1 MRRFTALVLL
11 SSLNVTG
18 AVAQPLL
25 APPPVQQRQGR
36 ALLGMGPVCPALQRS
51 VEAAVGSESRAWS
64 ISVLDDRGQLMADLN
79 GGLARI
85 PASNQK
91 LVSTAFA
98 LDRLGPD
105 FRLRTELLRHPNGS
119 LELVGEGDPDLSI
132 AEVQRIAMAVLG
144 QGGSREPLASTEPVS
159 LFVREEPRQ
168 RWWPNDWHP
177 SDRSY
182 AYGAPITRLALTSNA
197 LHMAVMDP
205 VARLQRVLDLAI
217 RRQGGQVQLQLVDHD
232 HQRLAT
238 STSRTV
244 QNSTVQNSNVKN
256 TSARSSVVLHRE
268 ESAPMHALLSLANTE
283 SHNFTAEV
291 LMREAANSWDPGRA
305 SLITTRWLQS
315 QGVPMAGVRI
325 RDGSGLSRGN
335 RLTSRA
341 ISTLLWRMAQHPL
354 HSYYQASMAIA
365 GRRGTLRNKFRGTSL
380 HGRFWGKT
388 GTLSGVRSI
397 SGVLET
403 QHGPR
408 YVSMISNGG
417 FAPYAVMGDVL
428 LASQRVS
435 RCPSWN
441 GIETMNGVRD

>member
-1 MRRFTALVLL
+1 MRRLTAIILL
-11 SSLNVTG
+11 SFFNVSG

-36 ALLGMGPVCPALQRS
+36 ALVGQGALCPALQRS
-51 VEAAVGSESRAWS
+51 VAAAVGGEHRSWS
-64 ISVLDDRGQLMADLN
+64 ISVLDDRGHLLADLN
-79 GGLARI
+79 GGLPRI

-98 LDRLGPD
+98 LDRLGTD
-105 FRLRTELLRHPNGS
+105 FRLRTQLLRHSNGS
-119 LELVGEGDPDLSI
+119 LELIGEGDPDLSI
-132 AEVQRIAMAVLG
+132 AEVQRFAMVALG
-144 QGGSREPLASTEPVS
+144 QGGSRQTTASSDPVK
-159 LFVREEPRQ
+159 LMVREEPRQ
-168 RWWPNDWHP
+168 RWWPSDWHP

-205 VARLQRVLDLAI
+205 AARLQRVLDSSA
-217 RRQGGQVQLQLVDHD
+217 RRQGGHVQLLLVDND
-232 HQRLAT
+232 RRAVAT
-238 STSRTV
+238 SRDSMD
-244 QNSTVQNSNVKN
+244 
-256 TSARSSVVLHRE
+256 SVVLHSE

-291 LMREAANSWDPGRA
+291 LMREAAKTWDVGRA
-305 SLITTRWLQS
+305 SLATTRWLQA
-315 QGVPMAGVRI
+315 QGIPMAGVRI

-335 RLTSRA
+335 RLTTRS
-341 ISTLLWRMAQHPL
+341 ISTLLWRMTQHPL
-354 HSYYQASMAIA
+354 SSYYQASMAIA
-365 GRRGTLRNKFRGTSL
+365 GKRGTLRNRFRGTSL
-380 HGRFWGKT
+380 HGHFWGKT

-403 QHGPR
+403 THGPR

-417 FAPYAVMGDVL
+417 SAPNAVMGEVL
-428 LASQRVS
+428 MASQRIS

-441 GIETMNGVRD
+441 GSEMQTGDRD

>member
-1 MRRFTALVLL
+1 MRCFTALVLL
-11 SSLNVTG
+11 SSLHATG
-18 AVAQPLL
+18 ADATPLL
-25 APPPVQQRQGR
+25 APPPVQQRQGH
-36 ALLGMGPVCPALQRS
+36 ALLGMGPLCPALQRS
-51 VEAAVGSESRAWS
+51 VEIAVGSESRAWS
-64 ISVLDDRGQLMADLN
+64 ISVVDDRGQLLADLN

-105 FRLRTELLRHPNGS
+105 FRLRTQLLRHPNGS

-132 AEVQRIAMAVLG
+132 AEVQRIAMVALG
-144 QGGSREPLASTEPVS
+144 QGGSRGASASTAPVS
-159 LFVREEPRQ
+159 LVVREEPRQ
-168 RWWPNDWHP
+168 RWWPSDWHP

-197 LHMAVMDP
+197 LHMAVMNP
-205 VARLQRVLDLAI
+205 AARLQRVLDLAI
-217 RRQGGQVQLQLVDHD
+217 RRQGGQVQLELVDHD
-232 HQRLAT
+232 RPVVAR
-238 STSRTV
+238 STSRNIQDSTL
-244 QNSTVQNSNVKN
+244 QN
-256 TSARSSVVLHRE
+256 SVVLHSE

-354 HSYYQASMAIA
+354 GSYYQASMAIA
-365 GRRGTLRNKFRGTSL
+365 GQRGTLRNRFRTPSL
-380 HGRFWGKT
+380 YGRFWGKT

-403 QHGPR
+403 QNGPR

-417 FAPYAVMGDVL
+417 YAPNAVMGDVL

-435 RCPSWN
+435 QCPSWN
-441 GIETMNGVRD
+441 GNETMNGVRD

>member
-1 MRRFTALVLL
+1 
-11 SSLNVTG
+11 
-18 AVAQPLL
+18 
-25 APPPVQQRQGR
+25 
-36 ALLGMGPVCPALQRS
+36 
-51 VEAAVGSESRAWS
+51 
-64 ISVLDDRGQLMADLN
+64 
-79 GGLARI
+79 
-85 PASNQK
+85 
-91 LVSTAFA
+91 
-98 LDRLGPD
+98 
-105 FRLRTELLRHPNGS
+105 

-132 AEVQRIAMAVLG
+132 AEVQRIAMVALG
-144 QGGSREPLASTEPVS
+144 QGGSRGASASMAPVS
-159 LFVREEPRQ
+159 LVVREEPRQ
-168 RWWPNDWHP
+168 RWWPSDWHP

-197 LHMAVMDP
+197 LHMAVMNP
-205 VARLQRVLDLAI
+205 AARLQRVLDLAI
-217 RRQGGQVQLQLVDHD
+217 RRQGGQVQLELVDHD
-232 HQRLAT
+232 RPVVAR
-238 STSRTV
+238 STSRNI
-244 QNSTVQNSNVKN
+244 QDSTLQKSTLQK
-256 TSARSSVVLHRE
+256 SVVLHSE

-291 LMREAANSWDPGRA
+291 LMREAANSWDLGRA

-354 HSYYQASMAIA
+354 GSYYQASMAIA
-365 GRRGTLRNKFRGTSL
+365 GQRGTLRNRFRTPSL
-380 HGRFWGKT
+380 YGRFWGKT

-403 QHGPR
+403 QNGPR

-417 FAPYAVMGDVL
+417 YAPNAVMGDVL

-435 RCPSWN
+435 QCPSWN
-441 GIETMNGVRD
+441 GNETMNGVRD

>member
-1 MRRFTALVLL
+1 V
-11 SSLNVTG
+11 V
-18 AVAQPLL
+18 
-25 APPPVQQRQGR
+25 
-36 ALLGMGPVCPALQRS
+36 
-51 VEAAVGSESRAWS
+51 
-64 ISVLDDRGQLMADLN
+64 DDRGQLLADLN

-105 FRLRTELLRHPNGS
+105 FRLRTQLLRHPNGS

-132 AEVQRIAMAVLG
+132 AEVQRIAMVALG
-144 QGGSREPLASTEPVS
+144 QGGSRVSSASTAPVS
-159 LFVREEPRQ
+159 LIVREEPRQ
-168 RWWPNDWHP
+168 RWWPSDWHP
-177 SDRSY
+177 SDRSN

-197 LHMAVMDP
+197 LHMAVMNP

-217 RRQGGQVQLQLVDHD
+217 RRQGGQVQLDLVDHD
-232 HQRLAT
+232 RPVVAA
-238 STSRTV
+238 STSRNIQDSTLQDSTL
-244 QNSTVQNSNVKN
+244 QN
-256 TSARSSVVLHRE
+256 SVVLHSE

-354 HSYYQASMAIA
+354 GSYYQASMAIA
-365 GRRGTLRNKFRGTSL
+365 GQRGTLRNRFRTPTL
-380 HGRFWGKT
+380 YGRFWGKT
-388 GTLSGVRSI
+388 GTLSGVKST

-403 QHGPR
+403 QNGPR

-417 FAPYAVMGDVL
+417 LAPNAVMGDVL

-435 RCPSWN
+435 QCPSWN
-441 GIETMNGVRD
+441 GNEMMNGVRD

>member
-11 SSLNVTG
+11 SSLNVAG

-105 FRLRTELLRHPNGS
+105 FRLRTELLRHSNGS

-159 LFVREEPRQ
+159 LIVREEPRQ
-168 RWWPNDWHP
+168 RWWPSDWHP

-205 VARLQRVLDLAI
+205 AARLQRVLDLAI

-232 HQRLAT
+232 HQPLAT

-244 QNSTVQNSNVKN
+244 KNSTVKNSDVKN
-256 TSARSSVVLHRE
+256 SVVLHRE

-365 GRRGTLRNKFRGTSL
+365 GRRGTLRNRFRGTSL

-417 FAPYAVMGDVL
+417 FAPNAVMGDVL

-441 GIETMNGVRD
+441 GIETMNGVPD

>member
-1 MRRFTALVLL
+1 
-11 SSLNVTG
+11 
-18 AVAQPLL
+18 
-25 APPPVQQRQGR
+25 
-36 ALLGMGPVCPALQRS
+36 
-51 VEAAVGSESRAWS
+51 VGSESRAWS
-64 ISVLDDRGQLMADLN
+64 ISVLDDRGQLLADLN

-132 AEVQRIAMAVLG
+132 AEVQRIAMVALG
-144 QGGSREPLASTEPVS
+144 QGGSREPSVSSKSVS
-159 LFVREEPRQ
+159 LTVREEPRQ
-168 RWWPNDWHP
+168 RWWPSDWHP

-205 VARLQRVLDLAI
+205 AARLQRVLDLAI

-232 HQRLAT
+232 RSLVAT
-238 STSRTV
+238 STSRNV
-244 QNSTVQNSNVKN
+244 Q
-256 TSARSSVVLHRE
+256 RSDPQGSVVLHRE

-291 LMREAANSWDPGRA
+291 LMREAADSWDLGRA

-365 GRRGTLRNKFRGTSL
+365 GRRGTLRNRFRGTSL

-417 FAPYAVMGDVL
+417 FAPNAVMGDVL
-428 LASQRVS
+428 LASQRIS
-435 RCPSWN
+435 QCPSWN
-441 GIETMNGVRD
+441 GIERMKNGDRD